1 MTPPWRG
8 WPARTWPL
16 AASGLLALAAAS
28 PALAQDSATL
38 PALAPTEAASAPRP
52 ATVPQLHIEAPDGV
66 RELLQKYLDLAR
78 AVALPDAAS
87 VGETEWSRL
96 VAAAPAQ
103 IKTILQPLGYF
114 NPQVAVARTPGS
126 PPQVRLR
133 VDTGPQAQVA
143 RSTFEIEGDLVDQ
156 AGGEARTLREA
167 LQGLWPLHVGAPF
180 TNTLWA
186 DAKSRVLAK
195 LRAEGYASASW
206 AGTSA
211 EVDAATQ
218 SVRLFAV
225 VDSGPLYRAGE
236 IEVEGLQIQDADR
249 VKALARFNPE
259 TTLTEAALL
268 DYQDRLIKTGL
279 FDQVSVSLEPSPATA
294 SAAKV
299 LVQLREAPRQ
309 AATVGL
315 GYSANTGPRTSL
327 EHVNRRLFDRAYT
340 ARNKFVLGRDE
351 QSWNGEVSTH
361 PNADAQRYIVGGT
374 LDRLLT
380 ASDLVLSQR
389 LRVGRSTEARGVERL
404 VFVEAERAREC
415 GRAAAVVLACSDL
428 VANSANLHLT
438 WRDLD
443 SAVLPTRGYTLQW
456 QGGAG
461 LASGSGTQR
470 GGFGRLYARAT
481 GYLPLGQ
488 SWYSQAR
495 LEGGRV
501 LSAGDVNVPDSQRF
515 RAGGDD
521 SVRGYPYRTL
531 APLKADGSVTGG
543 RMEWTASAEIA
554 HPFTAKLPSV
564 WWAAFIDAGRAANT
578 VQDLSPALGY
588 GLGVRWRSP
597 VGPLRVDLAYGQ
609 ELRKVRLH
617 LSVGI
622 AF

>member
-1 MTPPWRG
+1 MTSRRRG
-8 WPARTWPL
+8 GPAHVCSW
-16 AASGLLALAAAS
+16 AASGWLALVTAG
-28 PALAQDSATL
+28 PAQAQDSAAAPL
-38 PALAPTEAASAPRP
+38 PTEAVSAARP
-52 ATVPQLHIEAPDGV
+52 ASVPQLHIVAPDGV
-66 RELLQKYLDLAR
+66 RQLLERYLDLAR

-114 NPQVAVARTPGS
+114 NPQVAVARTPGT
-126 PPQVRLR
+126 PPQVRLS
-133 VDTGPQAQVA
+133 VDTGPQAKVA
-143 RSTFEIEGDLVDQ
+143 RSNFEIEGDLVDQ
-156 AGGEARTLREA
+156 TSAEALALRES
-167 LQGLWPLHVGAPF
+167 LQAQWPLHAGAAF
-180 TNTLWA
+180 TNPLWA
-186 DAKSRVLAK
+186 DAKGSVLAK

-211 EVDAATQ
+211 EVDAGTQ
-218 SVRLFAV
+218 SVRVFAV

-236 IEVEGLQIQDADR
+236 IEVEGLQIQDAER
-249 VKALARFNPE
+249 VKALARFNPQ

-268 DYQDRLIKTGL
+268 DYQDQLIKTGL
-279 FDQVSVSLEPSPATA
+279 FDQVSVSLEPNPASA
-294 SAAKV
+294 GAAKV

-351 QSWNGEVSTH
+351 QSWNGEISTH

-380 ASDLVLSQR
+380 SSDLVLSQR
-389 LRVGRSTEARGVERL
+389 ARLGRSTEARGLEKL

-415 GRAAAVVLACSDL
+415 SRAAAVVLACSDL
-428 VANSANLHLT
+428 VAYSANLHLT

-470 GGFGRLYARAT
+470 GGFGRVYARAT

-488 SWYSQAR
+488 SWYGQAR

-531 APLKADGSVTGG
+531 APLKADGSITGG

-554 HPFTAKLPSV
+554 HPFTANLPSV

>member
-1 MTPPWRG
+1 MISHRRG
-8 WPARTWPL
+8 WSAHLLPPL
-16 AASGLLALAAAS
+16 ACGLLAFAAPRLAT
-28 PALAQDSATL
+28 AQDSASTGV
-38 PALAPTEAASAPRP
+38 PAPAEAASAPR
-52 ATVPQLHIEAPDGV
+52 VPSVPRLRIVAPDGV
-66 RELLQKYLDLAR
+66 RELLEKYLDLAR
-78 AVALPDAAS
+78 AVSLPDAGS

-96 VAAAPAQ
+96 AAAAPAQ
-103 IKTILQPLGYF
+103 IKTLLQPLGYF
-114 NPQVAVARTPGS
+114 NAQVAVARTPGT
-126 PPQVRLR
+126 PPEVRLS
-133 VDTGPQAQVA
+133 VDTGPQARVE
-143 RSTFEIEGDLVDQ
+143 RSTFEIEGDLVGQ
-156 AGGEARTLREA
+156 SNAEAHALRQA
-167 LQGLWPLHVGAPF
+167 LQALWPLPVGAPF

-186 DAKSRVLAK
+186 DAKGRVLAK

-218 SVRLFAV
+218 GVRLFAV

-249 VKALARFNPE
+249 VKALARFNPD

-279 FDQVSVSLEPSPATA
+279 FDQVSVTLEAAPATA

-315 GYSANTGPRTSL
+315 GFSANTGPRTSL
-327 EHVNRRLFDRAYT
+327 EHVNRRLFDHALT

-351 QSWNGEVSTH
+351 QSWNGEISTH
-361 PNADAQRYIVGGT
+361 PDADAQRYIVGGT

-380 ASDLVLSQR
+380 SSDLVLSQR
-389 LRVGRSTEARGVERL
+389 ARLGRSTEGRGVERL
-404 VFVEAERAREC
+404 VFVETERAREC
-415 GRAAAVVLACSDL
+415 SRAATVVLACADL
-428 VANSANLHLT
+428 VANSVNLHLT

-456 QGGAG
+456 QGGLG

-470 GGFGRLYARAT
+470 GGYGRLYARAT

-501 LSAGDVNVPDSQRF
+501 ISAGDVQVPDSQRF

-564 WWAAFIDAGRAANT
+564 WWAAFIDAGRAADT

-597 VGPLRVDLAYGQ
+597 VGPLRVDLAWGQ
-609 ELRKVRLH
+609 ELHKLRLH

>member
-1 MTPPWRG
+1 MTRLQRG
-8 WPARTWPL
+8 RPARTLPL
-16 AASGLLALAAAS
+16 AVCGLLALGAAQ
-28 PALAQDSATL
+28 AQDSAAVH
-38 PALAPTEAASAPRP
+38 PLAPAAAASAPRP
-52 ATVPQLHIEAPDGV
+52 LSVPVLHIVAPDDV
-66 RELLQKYLDLAR
+66 RVLLEKYLDLAR

-87 VGETEWSRL
+87 VGEIEWARL

-114 NPQVAVARTPGS
+114 NAQVAVARTPGTAS
-126 PPQVRLR
+126 TAPQVRLS
-133 VDTGPQAQVA
+133 VDPGPQAKVA
-143 RSTFEIEGDLVDQ
+143 RSSFEVQGELAEQDD
-156 AGGEARTLREA
+156 AGARTLRDA
-167 LQGLWPLHVGAPF
+167 LHTLWPLHVGAPF
-180 TNTLWA
+180 TNAAWS
-186 DAKSRVLAK
+186 DAKGNVLAK

-206 AGTSA
+206 AGTAA

-218 SVRLFAV
+218 GVRVVAV
-225 VDSGPLYRAGE
+225 VDSGPLYLAGE
-236 IEVEGLQIQDADR
+236 IAVEGLQIQDADR
-249 VKALARFNPE
+249 VKALSRFTPK

-268 DYQDRLIKTGL
+268 DYQERLIKTGL
-279 FDQVSVSLEPSPATA
+279 FDQVAVSLEPYPANA
-294 SAAKV
+294 AAAKV

-327 EHVNRRLFDRAYT
+327 EHVNRRLFDHALT

-351 QSWNGEVSTH
+351 QSWNGEISTH
-361 PNADAQRYIVGGT
+361 PDAEAHRYILGGT

-380 ASDLVLSQR
+380 SSDLVLSQR
-389 LRVGRSTEARGVERL
+389 VRLGRSTEARGLEKL
-404 VFVEAERAREC
+404 LFAEAERAREC
-415 GRAAAVVLACSDL
+415 GRAATVVVACSDL
-428 VANSANLHLT
+428 IALSGNLHLT
-438 WRDLD
+438 WRELD
-443 SAVLPTRGYTLQW
+443 NAVLPTRGYTLQW

-470 GGFGRLYARAT
+470 GPYGRLYARAT

-488 SWYSQAR
+488 SWFGQAR

-501 LSAGDVNVPDSQRF
+501 FSAGDVVVPDSQRF

-531 APLKADGSVTGG
+531 APTKADGSVTGG

-554 HPFTAKLPSV
+554 RPFTAKLPSV
-564 WWAAFIDAGRAANT
+564 WWAAFLDAGRAADT

-597 VGPLRVDLAYGQ
+597 VGPLRLDLAWGQ
-609 ELRKVRLH
+609 ELHKLRLH
-617 LSVGI
+617 MSVGI